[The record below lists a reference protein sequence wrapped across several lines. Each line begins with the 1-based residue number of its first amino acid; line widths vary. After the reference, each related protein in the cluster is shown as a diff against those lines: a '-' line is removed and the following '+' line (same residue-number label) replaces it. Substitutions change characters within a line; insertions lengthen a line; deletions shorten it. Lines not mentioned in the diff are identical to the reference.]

1 MEILEYF
8 GIPNGVGL
16 ILFEDFTEF
25 LTVQGIGNPG
35 ASSFHR
41 YALRTPTNMRCMMM
55 HERFMSG

>member
-41 YALRTPTNMRCMMM
+41 YALGTDKHAM
-55 HERFMSG
+55 HDDA